1 LPVLLSN
8 ALTIPVIFWN
18 NEIPF
23 KYENRHDY
31 TVSAREVYSNQNKTR
46 AGGLFFAKRDRRW
59 LIIAQPCA
67 AIGIW
72 QEKIMQRVVMRTERV
87 YGSRDK

>member
-1 LPVLLSN
+1 MNLNVFT
-8 ALTIPVIFWN
+8 TIGGDYQAFACFIIKCFDNTCHFWN

-46 AGGLFFAKRDRRW
+46 AGGLFSPKE
-59 LIIAQPCA
+59 
-67 AIGIW
+67 IGA
-72 QEKIMQRVVMRTERV
+72 
-87 YGSRDK
+87 G

>member
-1 LPVLLSN
+1 MPVLLSN

-23 KYENRHDY
+23 KYENRHNY
-31 TVSAREVYSNQNKTR
+31 TASAREVYANQNKTR
-46 AGGLFFAKRDRRW
+46 AGGFFCQMSSRW
-59 LIIAQPCA
+59 LIIAQSRA

-72 QEKIMQRVVMRTERV
+72 QGNN
-87 YGSRDK
+87 YAADRDED

>member
-31 TVSAREVYSNQNKTR
+31 TVSARKSIQIKIKPALAGFFRQKRSALADYCSTTR
-46 AGGLFFAKRDRRW
+46 GNRHLARENYAAGRD
-59 LIIAQPCA
+59 
-67 AIGIW
+67 
-72 QEKIMQRVVMRTERV
+72 E
-87 YGSRDK
+87 D

>member
-46 AGGLFFAKRDRRW
+46 AGGLFCQMSSALADY
-59 LIIAQPCA
+59 CA
-67 AIGIW
+67 ITRGNRHLAR
-72 QEKIMQRVVMRTERV
+72 E
-87 YGSRDK
+87 